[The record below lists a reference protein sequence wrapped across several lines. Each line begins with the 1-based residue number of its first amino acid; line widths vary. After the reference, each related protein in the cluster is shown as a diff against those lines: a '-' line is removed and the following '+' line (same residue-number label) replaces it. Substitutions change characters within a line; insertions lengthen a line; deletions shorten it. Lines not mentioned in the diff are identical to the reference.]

1 VRDLASGNVVYRGV
15 LAVADTMPGLHVL
28 IRAGDGPLLLYVPR
42 QRFWAKMTGDR
53 TYLAGV
59 AGRLVS
65 LCPEMAK
72 LGAEAGSLDA
82 LQEEEQ
88 DGRS

>member
-1 VRDLASGNVVYRGV
+1 
-15 LAVADTMPGLHVL
+15 
-28 IRAGDGPLLLYVPR
+28 
-42 QRFWAKMTGDR
+42 MTGVR

-65 LCPEMAK
+65 LRCEMAK

-82 LQEEEQ
+82 MQEEEQ
-88 DGRS
+88 DGSS